1 MSNITVSNSNL
12 LQPVDYETRIR
23 AIQVDC
29 SYIVQAPAGSG
40 KTGLLTQRYLKLLS
54 IINKPEEIIAI
65 TFTRKAAG
73 EMRERILTSLRFA
86 QNHDK
91 PPEEEY
97 EKQTWLLARDALK
110 QDNKHN
116 WNLLEH
122 SGRLRVQTIDSLC
135 TELARQLPLLSEF
148 GAIPSIID
156 DASNLYF
163 EAALETLAYLESTN
177 PDFEWASQSLIRL
190 LQHQD
195 NRMDKVQELIA
206 AMLARRDQ
214 WLRHVADLKH
224 PQLRRDQIEP
234 VLQGI
239 VLDALESLNSSIPY
253 ELTQQL
259 PELLRFAAEFAPPD
273 SIIRYCFEIESLPNA
288 TLDKLPQ
295 WLAVAELLLT
305 NDGNWRKPKGVN
317 KKLGFLAEKD
327 AQDAEQKVL
336 FKNKKKNLQLILE
349 TLAEQDSTENL
360 KTKLNHIRILP
371 HFEYSDDEWTIL
383 EALFKVLLFSAAQL
397 RSVFSSHGQVDFI
410 EMLLAAKRALGD
422 VQQPTDLSLRLD
434 YQLKH
439 LLVDEFQDTS
449 QNQFDLFTQLTSGW
463 QSDDGRTL
471 FLVGDP
477 MQSIYR
483 FREAEV
489 GLFLQAWNNGIGDIS
504 LEALNLS
511 VNFRSQK
518 PIIDWVNNKFPAIF
532 PKTNDKTL
540 GAVVYTK
547 FNAFKSNV
555 NDSAVQLHPFF
566 ERDDEKEAAL
576 VIELIKK
583 TQALNPDG
591 RIAILCRN
599 KSHLTEIVSNLNHH
613 SISFQAVDIDLL
625 NNQPVVQDLLS
636 LTKALLH
643 LADKISWLA
652 LLRAPFIGL
661 TLNDIYLLTFE
672 NAQQTV
678 LQCLNL
684 AENIN
689 KLSSDAQLRL
699 QRVVPLLN
707 ISIENSQRKTL
718 RDWVEGL
725 WMTLGGPACC
735 STETAVADA
744 QVYFQLLESL
754 ESKKELLDAES
765 LDKHCQKLFAL
776 VDSHASDKL
785 QLMTIHKSKGL
796 EFETVIIPGL
806 GKTTASDKSKLL
818 YWCERTNEL
827 GIPELIFGPIKAVW
841 ENTNQTTEYLKYLE
855 QEKIKFEVS
864 RLLYVAV
871 TRAKQ
876 NLHLLGHV
884 NIKSDGRMADP
895 ASNSL
900 LSQLWPIAEQQFTQE
915 FEGLESIGAREDRIE
930 TNTAFRFSNTSRL
943 RLANNWICPNV
954 PQDISIEN
962 SIIALDTQGSLL
974 EFDWASETAKHVGS
988 VVHRIL
994 EQLSHENLESFNFD
1008 VEKAKITNSS
1018 RVMLHRL
1025 GVVDEQLALALERV
1039 IHAIQNTLA
1048 DKRGQWILSGQHQ
1061 YAKSEYKITAVIE
1074 EEIRH
1079 MVIDRTFVDNDG
1091 IRWVID
1097 YKTGNHQ
1104 GGSLAAFLDS
1114 EQKRYQPQLQR
1125 YADVMQLMEQREVKM
1140 ALYFPMMQQWREWCA
1155 TR

>member
-1 MSNITVSNSNL
+1 MKMNNNSSSR
-12 LQPVDYETRIR
+12 PEDYHARVR
-23 AIQVDC
+23 AIQANY
-29 SYIVQAPAGSG
+29 SFIVQAPAGSG

-54 IINKPEEIIAI
+54 ISNKPEEIIAI

-73 EMRERILTSLRFA
+73 EMRERILAALIYA
-86 QNHDK
+86 KNHDK
-91 PPEEEY
+91 APENEY
-97 EKQTWLLARDALK
+97 EKQTWLLAREALK
-110 QDNKHN
+110 QDNKNN
-116 WNLLEH
+116 WKLLEH

-156 DASNLYF
+156 DATNLYF
-163 EAALETLAYLESTN
+163 EAALETLTYLESTDSN
-177 PDFEWASQSLIRL
+177 FKWASDSLASL

-224 PQLRRDQIEP
+224 PQLRRNQIEP

-239 VLDALESLNSSIPY
+239 VLEALESLKNAIPY

-259 PELLRFAAEFAPPD
+259 PELLRFAAEFAPQG
-273 SIIRYCFEIESLPNA
+273 SAIRYCFELQSLPNA
-288 TLDKLPQ
+288 TLDALPK

-305 NDGNWRKPKGVN
+305 NDNHWRKPKGVN

-327 AQDAEQKVL
+327 AQDVEQKAL
-336 FKNKKKNLQLILE
+336 FKNQKKKFQIILE
-349 TLAEQDSTENL
+349 TLAEQLSIENFRN
-360 KTKLNHIRILP
+360 KLSHIRVLP
-371 HFEYSDDEWTIL
+371 HFEYSDEEWTIL

-397 RSVFSSHGQVDFI
+397 RSIFSSHGQVDFI

-422 VQQPTDLSLRLD
+422 AQQPSDLSLRLD

-449 QNQFDLFTQLTSGW
+449 QNQFDLFAQLTSGW
-463 QSDDGRTL
+463 QEGDGRTL

-489 GLFLQAWNNGIGDIS
+489 GLFLQAWNNGIGDIL
-504 LEALNLS
+504 LETLNLT

-518 PIIDWVNNKFPAIF
+518 PIIDWVNDKFPNIF
-532 PKTNDKTL
+532 PKANDKTL

-547 FNAFKSNV
+547 FNAFKSEV
-555 NDSAVQLHPFF
+555 NNSIVQLHPLFD
-566 ERDDEKEAAL
+566 RNDEKEAAL
-576 VIELIKK
+576 IVNLINQ
-583 TQALNPDG
+583 TQALNPEG

-599 KSHLTEIVSNLNHH
+599 KSHLAEIVSQLNNHF
-613 SISFQAVDIDLL
+613 ISFQAVDIDLL

-661 TLNDIYLLTFE
+661 TLNDIHLLTYE

-678 LQCLNL
+678 LQCLNSTDY
-684 AENIN
+684 IN

-718 RDWVEGL
+718 RNWIEGI
-725 WMTLGGPACC
+725 WMALGGPACC
-735 STETAVADA
+735 STETAQADA

-754 ESKKELLDAES
+754 EPKKELLDAES

-776 VDSHASDKL
+776 VDCHASDKL

-818 YWCERTNEL
+818 YWCERTSES
-827 GIPELIFGPIKAVW
+827 GSPELVFGPIKAVW
-841 ENTNQTTEYLKYLE
+841 EKTNQTTEYLKYLE
-855 QEKIKFEVS
+855 QEKIKFEIS

-876 NLHLLGHV
+876 SLHLLGHV
-884 NIKSDGRMADP
+884 NIKSDGRMAEP
-895 ASNSL
+895 ANNSL
-900 LSQLWPIAEQQFTQE
+900 LSQLWPVAEQQFTQE
-915 FEGLESIGAREDRIE
+915 FESLTVVSEQQASTEG
-930 TNTAFRFSNTSRL
+930 NMAFRLNNTSRL
-943 RLANNWICPNV
+943 RLVDNWLCPKV
-954 PQDISIEN
+954 PQDINIEN
-962 SIIALDTQGSLL
+962 SIIALDTQDVLL

-994 EQLSHENLESFNFD
+994 EQLSHQNLESLNFNT
-1008 VEKAKITNSS
+1008 EISKITNSS
-1018 RVMLHRL
+1018 KMMLHRL
-1025 GVVDEQLALALERV
+1025 GVVDEQLASALERV
-1039 IHAIQNTLA
+1039 TCAIKNTLS

-1061 YAKSEYKITAVIE
+1061 QTKSEYKITAVIE
-1074 EEIRH
+1074 GEIRH
-1079 MVIDRTFVDNDG
+1079 MIIDRTFVDNDG

-1104 GGSLAAFLDS
+1104 GGGLAAFLDS
-1114 EQKRYQPQLQR
+1114 EQERYQPQLQR
-1125 YADVMQLMEQREVKM
+1125 YAQVMQLMEQREVKM
-1140 ALYFPMMQQWREWCA
+1140 ALYFPMMQQWREWCVIK
-1155 TR
+1155 